1 MTRVLALVDHSH
13 LDSAVLAT
21 AGAVAANLHADVD
34 AVHVDP
40 TGVGPESD
48 AATAR
53 RTDSDIEV
61 RHVVGPVVDTL
72 TSEVAGE
79 GVVAV
84 VMGSRDLHA
93 SHRPLGH
100 VAESLIVAARV
111 PVVIVPPSGRTLPK
125 HDPSGSRPRLLV
137 PLDGEEPTSRA
148 LASSRPIAA
157 WGDVTVLHVFDAS
170 SAPMLTTSEVDR
182 AILAEE
188 FAARHAGDM
197 ASTVE
202 LRLGQATAEIA
213 DAAHRLDMDAVV
225 LCWHQRLSSDRADV
239 VRKLVTDGR
248 IPLILVPV

>member
-13 LDSAVLAT
+13 LDSAVIAT
-21 AGAVAANLHADVD
+21 ARAVGANLHATVD
-34 AVHVDP
+34 ALHVEP
-40 TGVGPESD
+40 GHGESRGAEFTGIEDV
-48 AATAR
+48 
-53 RTDSDIEV
+53 EV

-72 TSEVAGE
+72 TSEVADDD
-79 GVVAV
+79 VVSV
-84 VMGSRDLHA
+84 VMGSRDLPA
-93 SHRPLGH
+93 SNRPLGH
-100 VAESLIVAARV
+100 VAESLIVAAKV
-111 PVVIVPPSGRTLPK
+111 PVVIVPPSGRALPE
-125 HDPSGSRPRLLV
+125 HDSSGSRPRLLV

-148 LASSRPIAA
+148 LASSQPLSA
-157 WGDVTVLHVFDAS
+157 WGQVTALHVFDAS
-170 SAPMLTTSEVDR
+170 TAPMLTTSEVDR

-213 DAAHRLDMDAVV
+213 DAARRLDMDAVV

-239 VRKLVTDGR
+239 VRRLVTDGQ